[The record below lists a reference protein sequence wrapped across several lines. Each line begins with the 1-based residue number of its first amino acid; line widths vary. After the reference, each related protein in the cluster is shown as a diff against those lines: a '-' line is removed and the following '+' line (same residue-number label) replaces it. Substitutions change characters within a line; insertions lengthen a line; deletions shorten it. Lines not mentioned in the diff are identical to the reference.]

1 MKLLMY
7 TIIDLETTGGKFN
20 EESIIEVAAY
30 RFDGNS
36 IKDQFI
42 SLVNPQ
48 RDIHP
53 YVEKLTGINSKMV
66 KTAPKFHEI
75 AKRVVEIT
83 SDSILVAHNA
93 QFDYRILQLE
103 FKRLGYEFSM
113 KSLCTVILSQE
124 LLPEQES
131 YKLGR
136 LSRSLGIPLKDRHRA
151 SGDALATVE
160 LFKILLEKDIEQNI
174 IKKSIVEF
182 PGESMNSLFKETI
195 ESLNNDV
202 GVFYI
207 YNKNKKLIYIDYSKD
222 IKNKVVKLFTSKKFI
237 PKYVQNN
244 FKSIKVHKTG
254 NISISVIKALNEI
267 RTLKPKI
274 NNNIDPKLFYKIDK
288 PDVISKLKDFII
300 TFNGKNENDKSF
312 IFFKNEKFTGYG
324 YFDLFNNINTEQ
336 KLNSRLVEVNE
347 SDKVKN
353 YVYRLIF
360 QKKYKKLLTLKE
372 IYKFSE
378 IE

>member
-1 MKLLMY
+1 MY

-53 YVEKLTGINSKMV
+53 YVEKLTGITSKMV

-83 SDSILVAHNA
+83 TDSILVAHNA

-312 IFFKNEKFTGYG
+312 IFFKNEKITGYG

-336 KLNSRLVEVNE
+336 KLNSRLVEVDE

-378 IE
+378 LE

>member
-1 MKLLMY
+1 MY
-7 TIIDLETTGGKFN
+7 TIVDLETTGGKFN

-30 RFDGNS
+30 KFNGTE
-36 IKDQFI
+36 ITDQFI
-42 SLVNPQ
+42 SLVNPV

-53 YVEKLTGINSKMV
+53 YVEKLTGITSKMV

-75 AKRVVEIT
+75 AKRVIEIT

-131 YKLGR
+131 FKLGK

-151 SGDALATVE
+151 SGDALATLE
-160 LFKILLEKDIEQNI
+160 LFKILMEKDVKQEI

-182 PGESMNSLFKETI
+182 PGESMNSLFKDTI
-195 ESLNNDV
+195 ENLNNEV

-207 YNKNKKLIYIDYSKD
+207 YNKHKKLIYIDYSKD

-267 RTLKPKI
+267 RSLKPKI
-274 NNNIDPKLFYKIDK
+274 NNNIDPKIFQKTDK
-288 PDVISKLKDFII
+288 PIIVAELKDFII
-300 TFNGKNENDKSF
+300 TFNGKKESDKSF
-312 IFFKNEKFTGYG
+312 IFFKNEELVGYG
-324 YFDLFNNINTEQ
+324 YFNLFNNINNQE
-336 KLNSRLVEVNE
+336 KLYSRVVKVENSAKVN
-347 SDKVKN
+347 N
-353 YVYRLIF
+353 YVYRIIS
-360 QKKYKKLLTLKE
+360 QKKYKKLLTLSE
-372 IYKFSE
+372 IYKF
-378 IE
+378 

>member
-1 MKLLMY
+1 MY
-7 TIIDLETTGGKFN
+7 TIIDIESTGGKFN

-30 RFDGNS
+30 RFDGTS

-53 YVEKLTGINSKMV
+53 YVEKLTGITSKMV

-75 AKRVVEIT
+75 AKRIVEIT

-124 LLPEQES
+124 LLPDQES

-160 LFKILLEKDIEQNI
+160 LFKILMEKDIKQDI

-182 PGESMNSLFKETI
+182 PGESMSSLFKETI
-195 ESLNNDV
+195 ENLKNNV

-244 FKSIKVHKTG
+244 FKSIKVHNTG
-254 NISISVIKALNEI
+254 NISISIIKALNEI
-267 RTLKPKI
+267 KTLKPKI
-274 NNNIDPKLFYKIDK
+274 NNNIDPKIFFKIDK
-288 PDVISKLKDFII
+288 PDIISEIKNFII
-300 TFNGKNENDKSF
+300 TFSGKNKNEKSF
-312 IFFKNEKFTGYG
+312 IFFKNEKFLGYG

-336 KLNSRLVEVNE
+336 KLKSRLVKVNE
-347 SDKVKN
+347 TKKVKN
-353 YVYRLIF
+353 YVYRLIS

>member
-1 MKLLMY
+1 MY

-53 YVEKLTGINSKMV
+53 YVEKLTGITSKMV

-254 NISISVIKALNEI
+254 NISISIIKALNEI

-336 KLNSRLVEVNE
+336 KLNSRLVEVDE

-378 IE
+378 LE

>member
-1 MKLLMY
+1 MY
-7 TIIDLETTGGKFN
+7 TIIDIESTGGKFN

-30 RFDGNS
+30 RFDGTS

-53 YVEKLTGINSKMV
+53 YVEKLTGITSKMV

-75 AKRVVEIT
+75 AKRIVEIT

-124 LLPEQES
+124 LLPDQES

-160 LFKILLEKDIEQNI
+160 LFKILMEKDTKQDI

-300 TFNGKNENDKSF
+300 TFNGKNENEKSF

-336 KLNSRLVEVNE
+336 KLNSRLVEVDE
-347 SDKVKN
+347 SNKVKN

>member
-1 MKLLMY
+1 MY
-7 TIIDLETTGGKFN
+7 TIVDLETTGGKFN

-30 RFDGNS
+30 KFDGTS

-53 YVEKLTGINSKMV
+53 YVEKLTGITSKMV

-75 AKRVVEIT
+75 AKRIVEIT

-124 LLPEQES
+124 LLPDQES

-160 LFKILLEKDIEQNI
+160 LFKILLEKDIKQNI

-182 PGESMNSLFKETI
+182 PGESMNSLFKDTI
-195 ESLNNDV
+195 ENLNNEV

-207 YNKNKKLIYIDYSKD
+207 YNKHKKLIYIDYSKD

-267 RTLKPKI
+267 RSLKPKI
-274 NNNIDPKLFYKIDK
+274 NNNIDPKIFHKTEK
-288 PDVISKLKDFII
+288 PDIISKLKDFII

-336 KLNSRLVEVNE
+336 KLNSRLVKVDE
-347 SDKVKN
+347 SNKVKN

-360 QKKYKKLLTLKE
+360 QKKYKKLLTLSE
-372 IYKFSE
+372 IYKFSD

>member
-1 MKLLMY
+1 MY

-53 YVEKLTGINSKMV
+53 YVEKLTGITSKMV

-254 NISISVIKALNEI
+254 NISISIIKALNEI

-312 IFFKNEKFTGYG
+312 IFFKNEKITGYG

-336 KLNSRLVEVNE
+336 KLNSRLVEVDE

-378 IE
+378 LE

>member
-1 MKLLMY
+1 MY

-30 RFDGNS
+30 KFDGVN
-36 IKDQFI
+36 ITDQFI

-53 YVEKLTGINSKMV
+53 YVEKLTGITSKMV
-66 KTAPKFHEI
+66 QSAPKFHEV
-75 AKRVVEIT
+75 AKRIIEIT
-83 SDSILVAHNA
+83 SNSILVAHNA

-103 FKRLGYEFSM
+103 FKRLGFDFSM

-160 LFKILLEKDIEQNI
+160 LLKILMEKDIKQGI

-182 PGESMNSLFKETI
+182 PGESISSIFKKAI
-195 ESLNNDV
+195 ENLENTV

-222 IKNKVVKLFTSKKFI
+222 IKNKVIKLFTSKKFI

-254 NISISVIKALNEI
+254 NIEIAILKAIHEIKS
-267 RTLKPKI
+267 LKPKI
-274 NNNIDPKLFYKIDK
+274 NNNIDPKLFYKIDIPQIVYDK
-288 PDVISKLKDFII
+288 KNFII
-300 TFNGKNENDKSF
+300 TFSGKKDDEKGF
-312 IFFKNEKFTGYG
+312 ILLKNEKVLGYG
-324 YFDLFNNINTEQ
+324 YFDLFNNINTEK
-336 KLNSRLVEVNE
+336 KLNSRVVKVDECK
-347 SDKVKN
+347 KVKN
-353 YVYRLIF
+353 YVYRVISE
-360 QKKYKKLLTLKE
+360 KRYKKLLTLDE
-372 IYKFSE
+372 IYKFSG

>member
-1 MKLLMY
+1 MY
-7 TIIDLETTGGKFN
+7 TIIDIESTGGKFN

-30 RFDGNS
+30 RFDGTS

-53 YVEKLTGINSKMV
+53 YVEKLTGITSTMV

-75 AKRVVEIT
+75 AKRIVEIT

-124 LLPEQES
+124 LLPDQES

-160 LFKILLEKDIEQNI
+160 LFKILMEKDIKQDI

-182 PGESMNSLFKETI
+182 PGESMSSLFKETI
-195 ESLNNDV
+195 ENLKNNI

-244 FKSIKVHKTG
+244 FKSIKVHNTG
-254 NISISVIKALNEI
+254 NISISIIKALNEI
-267 RTLKPKI
+267 KTLKPKI
-274 NNNIDPKLFYKIDK
+274 NNNIDPKIFFKIDK
-288 PDVISKLKDFII
+288 PDIISEIRNFII
-300 TFNGKNENDKSF
+300 TFSGKNKNDKSF
-312 IFFKNEKFTGYG
+312 IFFKNEKFLGYG

-336 KLNSRLVEVNE
+336 KLKSRLVKVNE
-347 SDKVKN
+347 SKKVKN
-353 YVYRLIF
+353 YVYRLISL
-360 QKKYKKLLTLKE
+360 KKYKKLLTLKE

>member
-1 MKLLMY
+1 MY

-30 RFDGNS
+30 KFDGVN
-36 IKDQFI
+36 IIDQFI

-53 YVEKLTGINSKMV
+53 YVEKLTGITSKMV
-66 KTAPKFHEI
+66 QSAPKFHEV
-75 AKRVVEIT
+75 AKRIIEIT
-83 SDSILVAHNA
+83 SGSILVAHNA

-103 FKRLGYEFSM
+103 FKRLGFEFSM

-160 LFKILLEKDIEQNI
+160 LLKILMEKDTNQGI

-182 PGESMNSLFKETI
+182 PGESISSILKKTI
-195 ESLNNDV
+195 ETLENTI

-207 YNKNKKLIYIDYSKD
+207 YNKNKKLIYVDYSKD
-222 IKNKVVKLFTSKKFI
+222 IKNKVLKLFTSKKFI

-244 FKSIKVHKTG
+244 FKSIKTHKTG
-254 NISISVIKALNEI
+254 NVEIAILKAIHEIKSL
-267 RTLKPKI
+267 RPKI
-274 NNNIDPKLFYKIDK
+274 NNNIDPKLFYKIDI
-288 PDVISKLKDFII
+288 PHVIVNKKDFII
-300 TFNGKNENDKSF
+300 TFSGKKDDEKGF
-312 IFFKNEKFTGYG
+312 ILFKDLKIVGYG
-324 YFDLFNNINTEQ
+324 YFDLFNNINTVK
-336 KLNSRLVEVNE
+336 KLNSRVVKVNE
-347 SDKVKN
+347 CKKVKN
-353 YVYRLIF
+353 YVYRLISE
-360 QKKYKKLLTLKE
+360 KRYKKLLTLEE
-372 IYKFSE
+372 IYKFSG

>member
-1 MKLLMY
+1 MY

-30 RFDGNS
+30 KFDGIS
-36 IKDQFI
+36 IVDQFI

-53 YVEKLTGINSKMV
+53 YVEKLTGITSKMV

-75 AKRVVEIT
+75 AKRVIEIT
-83 SDSILVAHNA
+83 SDTILVAHNA

-160 LFKILLEKDIEQNI
+160 LFKILMEKDINQEI
-174 IKKSIVEF
+174 IKKSIVELA
-182 PGESMNSLFKETI
+182 GESMSSIFKNTI
-195 ESLNNDV
+195 ENLKNET

-207 YNKNKKLIYIDYSKD
+207 YNKNKKLIYIDYSKN

-244 FKSIKVHKTG
+244 FKSIKVYSTG
-254 NISISVIKALNEI
+254 SLGISILKALNEI
-267 RTLKPKI
+267 KTLNPKI
-274 NNNIDPKLFYKIDK
+274 NNNIDPKLFYKIEK
-288 PDVISKLKDFII
+288 PDVVSKLKDFIL

-312 IFFKNEKFTGYG
+312 IFIKNEKLVGYG
-324 YFDLFNNINTEQ
+324 YFELFNNINSEK
-336 KLNSRLVEVNE
+336 KLNSRIVKVND
-347 SDKVKN
+347 SNKVRN
-353 YVYRLIF
+353 YVYRLIS
-360 QKKYKKLLTLKE
+360 QKKYKKLLTLTE
-372 IYKFSE
+372 IYKFSD

>member
-1 MKLLMY
+1 MY
-7 TIIDLETTGGKFN
+7 TIVDLETTGGKFN

-30 RFDGNS
+30 KFDGTS

-53 YVEKLTGINSKMV
+53 YVEKLTGITSKMV

-75 AKRVVEIT
+75 AKRVIEIT

-124 LLPEQES
+124 LLPDQES

-160 LFKILLEKDIEQNI
+160 LFKILLEKDIKQNI

-182 PGESMNSLFKETI
+182 PGESINSLFKDTI
-195 ESLNNDV
+195 ENLNNDV

-207 YNKNKKLIYIDYSKD
+207 YNKHKKLIYIDYSKD

-274 NNNIDPKLFYKIDK
+274 NNNIDPKIFYKTEK
-288 PDVISKLKDFII
+288 PDIISKLKDFII

-324 YFDLFNNINTEQ
+324 YFDLFNNINSEQ
-336 KLNSRLVEVNE
+336 KLNSRLVKVDE
-347 SDKVKN
+347 SNKVKN
-353 YVYRLIF
+353 YVYRLIS
-360 QKKYKKLLTLKE
+360 QKKYKKLLTLNE
-372 IYKFSE
+372 IYKFSD

>member
-1 MKLLMY
+1 MY
-7 TIIDLETTGGKFN
+7 TIVDLETTGGKFN

-30 RFDGNS
+30 RFDGVT
-36 IKDQFI
+36 ITDQFV

-53 YVEKLTGINSKMV
+53 YVEKLTGITSKMV
-66 KTAPKFHEI
+66 KTAPKFHEV
-75 AKRVVEIT
+75 AKRIIEIT

-103 FKRLGYEFSM
+103 FKRLGFEFSM

-160 LFKILLEKDIEQNI
+160 LLKILIEKDINQNI

-182 PGESMNSLFKETI
+182 PGESISSVFRKII
-195 ESLNNDV
+195 EDLENTT

-207 YNKNKKLIYIDYSKD
+207 YNKNRKLIYVDYSKD
-222 IKNKVVKLFTSKKFI
+222 IKNKVIKLFTSKKFI

-254 NISISVIKALNEI
+254 SIDIAILKAIQEIKS
-267 RTLKPKI
+267 LKPKI
-274 NNNIDPKLFYKIDK
+274 NNNIDPKLFYKIDIPQIINDK
-288 PDVISKLKDFII
+288 KNFII
-300 TFNGKNENDKSF
+300 TFSGKNEDEKGF
-312 IFFKNEKFTGYG
+312 ILLKEEKVIGYG
-324 YFDLFNNINTEQ
+324 YFDLFNNINTEK
-336 KLNSRLVEVNE
+336 KLISRVVKIDECK
-347 SDKVKN
+347 KVKN
-353 YVYRLIF
+353 YVYRVISE
-360 QKKYKKLLTLKE
+360 KRYKKLLTLEE
-372 IYKFSE
+372 IYKFSG

>member
-1 MKLLMY
+1 MY
-7 TIIDLETTGGKFN
+7 TIIDIESTGGKFN

-30 RFDGNS
+30 RFDGTS

-53 YVEKLTGINSKMV
+53 YVEKLTGITSKMV

-75 AKRVVEIT
+75 AKRIVEIT

-124 LLPEQES
+124 LLPDQES

-160 LFKILLEKDIEQNI
+160 LFKILMEKDIKQDI

-182 PGESMNSLFKETI
+182 PGESMSSLFKETI
-195 ESLNNDV
+195 ENLKNNV

-244 FKSIKVHKTG
+244 FKSIKVHNTG
-254 NISISVIKALNEI
+254 NISISIIKALNEI
-267 RTLKPKI
+267 KTLNPKI
-274 NNNIDPKLFYKIDK
+274 NNNIDPKIFFKIDK
-288 PDVISKLKDFII
+288 PDIISEIKNFII
-300 TFNGKNENDKSF
+300 TFSGKNKNDKSF
-312 IFFKNEKFTGYG
+312 IFFKNEKFLGYG

-336 KLNSRLVEVNE
+336 KLKSRLVKVNE
-347 SDKVKN
+347 TKKVKN
-353 YVYRLIF
+353 YVYRLIS

>member
-1 MKLLMY
+1 MY
-7 TIIDLETTGGKFN
+7 TIIDIESTGGKFN

-30 RFDGNS
+30 RFDGTS

-42 SLVNPQ
+42 SLVDPQ

-53 YVEKLTGINSKMV
+53 YVEKLTGITSKMV

-75 AKRVVEIT
+75 AKRIVEIT

-124 LLPEQES
+124 LLPDQES

-160 LFKILLEKDIEQNI
+160 LFKILMEKDIKQDI

-182 PGESMNSLFKETI
+182 PGESMSSLFKETI
-195 ESLNNDV
+195 ENLKNNI

-244 FKSIKVHKTG
+244 FKSIKVHNTG
-254 NISISVIKALNEI
+254 NISISIIKALNEI
-267 RTLKPKI
+267 KTLKPKI
-274 NNNIDPKLFYKIDK
+274 NNNIDPKIFFKIDK
-288 PDVISKLKDFII
+288 PDIISEIKNFII
-300 TFNGKNENDKSF
+300 TFSGKNKNDKSF
-312 IFFKNEKFTGYG
+312 IFFKNEKFLGYG

-336 KLNSRLVEVNE
+336 KLKSRLVKVNE
-347 SDKVKN
+347 SKKVKN
-353 YVYRLIF
+353 YVYRLIS

>member
-1 MKLLMY
+1 MY

-53 YVEKLTGINSKMV
+53 YVEKLTGITSKMV

-336 KLNSRLVEVNE
+336 KLNSRLVEVDE
-347 SDKVKN
+347 SDKIKN

-378 IE
+378 LE

>member
-1 MKLLMY
+1 MY

-53 YVEKLTGINSKMV
+53 YVEKLTGITSKMV

-174 IKKSIVEF
+174 IKKSIIEF

-244 FKSIKVHKTG
+244 FKSIKVHNTG
-254 NISISVIKALNEI
+254 NISISIIKALNEI
-267 RTLKPKI
+267 KTLKPKI
-274 NNNIDPKLFYKIDK
+274 NNNIDPKIFFKIDK
-288 PDVISKLKDFII
+288 PDIISEIKNFII
-300 TFNGKNENDKSF
+300 TFNGKNKNDKSF
-312 IFFKNEKFTGYG
+312 IFFKNEKFLGYG

-336 KLNSRLVEVNE
+336 KLKSRLVKVNE
-347 SDKVKN
+347 SKKVKN
-353 YVYRLIF
+353 YVYRLIS

>member
-1 MKLLMY
+1 MY
-7 TIIDLETTGGKFN
+7 TIVDIESTGGKFN

-30 RFDGNS
+30 KFDGTS

-53 YVEKLTGINSKMV
+53 YVEKLTGITSKMV

-124 LLPEQES
+124 LLPDQES
-131 YKLGR
+131 YKLGK

-160 LFKILLEKDIEQNI
+160 LFKILLEKDIKQNI

-182 PGESMNSLFKETI
+182 PGESMNSLFKDTI
-195 ESLNNDV
+195 ENLNNEV

-207 YNKNKKLIYIDYSKD
+207 YNKHKKLIYIDYSKD

-274 NNNIDPKLFYKIDK
+274 NNNIDPKIFYKTEK
-288 PDVISKLKDFII
+288 PDLISKLKDFII

-312 IFFKNEKFTGYG
+312 IFFKNEKFIGYG

-336 KLNSRLVEVNE
+336 KLNSRLVKVNE
-347 SDKVKN
+347 SIKVKN
-353 YVYRLIF
+353 YVFRLIS
-360 QKKYKKLLTLKE
+360 QKKYKKLLTLSE
-372 IYKFSE
+372 IYKFSD

>member
-1 MKLLMY
+1 MY
-7 TIIDLETTGGKFN
+7 TIIDIESTGGKFN

-30 RFDGNS
+30 RFDGTS

-53 YVEKLTGINSKMV
+53 YVEKLTGITSKMV

-75 AKRVVEIT
+75 AKRIVEIT

-124 LLPEQES
+124 LLPDQES

-160 LFKILLEKDIEQNI
+160 LFKILMEKDTKQDI

-237 PKYVQNN
+237 AKFVQNN

-254 NISISVIKALNEI
+254 NISICVIKALNEI

-300 TFNGKNENDKSF
+300 TFNGKNENEKSF

-336 KLNSRLVEVNE
+336 KLNSRLVEVDE